1 MLLWWVC
8 FLSVTAKILSRDLLR
23 NCLSSTLYKLVAS
36 SHEDT
41 WMLIVDV
48 IFVDWYFYGMQGCKC
63 HYMFRT
69 DFSEENIGTNIV
81 PKWAFAG
88 GTHLCRISS
97 IFFEVTLT
105 NISSLRKQDNPLF
118 QIGPSDHQIVSKL
131 RTRPNSI
138 SCLKFSKCNVSDP
151 LIW

>member
-36 SHEDT
+36 SHEDM

-81 PKWAFAG
+81 PKWALAG
-88 GTHLCRISS
+88 GTHLFRISS
-97 IFFEVTLT
+97 IFWGGYFNNYILIKKTGKPF
-105 NISSLRKQDNPLF
+105 SSN
-118 QIGPSDHQIVSKL
+118 
-131 RTRPNSI
+131 RPI
-138 SCLKFSKCNVSDP
+138 RSCLNLGP
-151 LIW
+151 ARIR

>member
-8 FLSVTAKILSRDLLR
+8 FLSVTAKIVSRDLLR

-41 WMLIVDV
+41 WMLIVNV

-81 PKWAFAG
+81 SQWAFAG
-88 GTHLCRISS
+88 GTHLFRISS
-97 IFFEVTLT
+97 IFLGGYFNKYIIIKKTGKPF
-105 NISSLRKQDNPLF
+105 ISN
-118 QIGPSDHQIVSKL
+118 
-131 RTRPNSI
+131 RPI
-138 SCLKFSKCNVSDP
+138 RSCLNLRP
-151 LIW
+151 ARIR